1 MSIFIPNY
9 KFHSQNTTANS
20 VKLNQ
25 AWNILEV
32 CTWGPFQGHE
42 KSGHQWNGSIC
53 YRSLYILQYYTTECH
68 PTAGLDIY
76 TYSITQLSV
85 IRQQGL
91 VYTLTVLHSW
101 LSVIRQQALV
111 YTLTVLHNWVS
122 SDSRP
127 WYIHL
132 QYYTTECHPTAGFGI
147 YMLGLKCAVSGYACS
162 LFMSCVETGKSE
174 DLYICNKGSKYFL
187 WNT

>member
-1 MSIFIPNY
+1 MRNLGISEMAAFV
-9 KFHSQNTTANS
+9 T
-20 VKLNQ
+20 
-25 AWNILEV
+25 
-32 CTWGPFQGHE
+32 G
-42 KSGHQWNGSIC
+42 
-53 YRSLYILQYYTTECH
+53 LYISYSIIQLSVIRQQGLIYTLTVLHNWVSSDSRPWYIHLQYYTTECH
-68 PTAGLDIY
+68 PTAGLGIY
-76 TYSITQLSV
+76 TYSTTQLSV
-85 IRQQGL
+85 IRQQ
-91 VYTLTVLHSW
+91 
-101 LSVIRQQALV
+101 ALI
-111 YTLTVLHNWVS
+111 YTLTVLHNWVSSDSRAWYIHLQYYTADRVS